1 VREFFMVS
9 LSKCAGLMPLLI
21 GTYCAATFRNLCDD
35 FAKSVRVLV
44 RGKRKWLAPFRCEP
58 LHEYSIARLAK
69 RNQFLAGLLS
79 QHHCGL
85 TSNTYF
91 ASCD

>member
-9 LSKCAGLMPLLI
+9 LSMCAGLMPLLM

-44 RGKRKWLAPFRCEP
+44 GKRGSGPHLFRCEP
-58 LHEYSIARLAK
+58 LR
-69 RNQFLAGLLS
+69 
-79 QHHCGL
+79 
-85 TSNTYF
+85 
-91 ASCD
+91 